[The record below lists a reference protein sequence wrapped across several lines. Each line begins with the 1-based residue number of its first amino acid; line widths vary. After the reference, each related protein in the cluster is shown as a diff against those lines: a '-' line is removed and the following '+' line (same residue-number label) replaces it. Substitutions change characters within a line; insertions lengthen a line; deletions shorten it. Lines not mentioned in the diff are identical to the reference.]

1 MIEKQETVNINSND
15 ELMKNVSAMMAEGYR
30 LAVISCTKL
39 DHFQIDYSFD
49 RNYEFRNFR
58 FTVPLEKPEMQ
69 SISGIYTNAFTYE
82 NEIHD
87 LFGIVVHNLNIN
99 YGGKFYR
106 INVKAP
112 FSTIKKA
119 VAVATAS
126 EEGKTQNA

>member
-1 MIEKQETVNINSND
+1 MIEKQEIINISSHD

-30 LAVISCTKL
+30 LAAISCTKL
-39 DHFQIDYSFD
+39 DHFQIDYTFD
-49 RNYEFRNFR
+49 KNYEFKNFR
-58 FTVPLEKPEMQ
+58 FAVPLDKPEMQ

-112 FSTIKKA
+112 FSTLKKA
-119 VAVATAS
+119 VAAVAS
-126 EEGKTQNA
+126 EQGKTQNA

>member
-1 MIEKQETVNINSND
+1 MIEKQETINIGSND

-39 DHFQIDYSFD
+39 DQFQIDYTFD
-49 RNYEFRNFR
+49 KNYEFKNFR
-58 FTVPLEKPEMQ
+58 FSVPLDKPEMQ

-112 FSTIKKA
+112 FSTLKKA
-119 VAVATAS
+119 VATVT
-126 EEGKTQNA
+126 EEGKTKNA

>member
-1 MIEKQETVNINSND
+1 MIEKQETINIGSND

-39 DHFQIDYSFD
+39 DQFQIDYTFD
-49 RNYEFRNFR
+49 KNYEFKNFR
-58 FTVPLEKPEMQ
+58 FSVPLDKPEMQ

-112 FSTIKKA
+112 FSTLKKA
-119 VAVATAS
+119 VVAVT
-126 EEGKTQNA
+126 EEGKTKNA